1 MSKYDLEHVGQ
12 VKLFVVSFSK
22 HDLERVNDEGRYNGT
37 HLWRMWPHLGTC
49 RGLRLVC
56 MCSRQTGQLLS
67 ERSEAATMALV
78 WDYRGLA
85 ACTVRE

>member
-22 HDLERVNDEGRYNGT
+22 HDLERVNDNGRYNGT

-56 MCSRQTGQLLS
+56 MYSRQTGQS
-67 ERSEAATMALV
+67 DSTKTKKAMPM
-78 WDYRGLA
+78 
-85 ACTVRE
+85 